1 MPGTAQ
7 PPLSIAQIDREIGRP
22 FHKLSFSA
30 PIERLFLRDY
40 LKARAPMVPLWA
52 FLGTLFYVVAA
63 LGDLSMMPDVA
74 SMAVGLRLG
83 VFVPYAAMVVIIM
96 RLWPSAAAYDLLS
109 LGVGV
114 LGIALPMTAL
124 VFSTSEYLFVY
135 QTGSIAT
142 LAFFVIVLRPRLPTI
157 LIGLTAMLAI
167 QIVTTKLNGGFD
179 DVTYMGIVS
188 YYITAGMVLA
198 ASACFTERMDRQNFL
213 GRLRGEALQAELTR
227 LSEREPMTG
236 LYNRHVLR
244 RIGNRIW
251 ARSAPGRT
259 IAAIMLDIDH
269 FKRYNDVHGHVDG
282 DACIRAIA
290 GAVREEVGNL
300 GAVFRYGGEEILVLM
315 PDAAR
320 AQAAEVAE
328 AIRAAIETA
337 AIPHR
342 GLPQGGVVT
351 ASLGVATGEIDR
363 RPLDELLRD
372 ADAALYEAKRVGRNR
387 VRLSGSP
394 TPIPEMA

>member
-1 MPGTAQ
+1 MPGTVQ

-179 DVTYMGIVS
+179 DVTYTGIVS

-290 GAVREEVGNL
+290 GARGSRKFGRGL
-300 GAVFRYGGEEILVLM
+300 SLWRRGDTG
-315 PDAAR
+315 PDARRRAR
-320 AQAAEVAE
+320 AGRRGRRSHPRRDRNGGDPAPGPPARRRRDRQPGRRHGRDRPPPA
-328 AIRAAIETA
+328 RRTA
-337 AIPHR
+337 ARCRR
-342 GLPQGGVVT
+342 G
-351 ASLGVATGEIDR
+351 
-363 RPLDELLRD
+363 
-372 ADAALYEAKRVGRNR
+372 AL
-387 VRLSGSP
+387 
-394 TPIPEMA
+394 